1 MAILRREARV
11 LSGIIPGDEKVH
23 CIAVQHR
30 MDYALLN
37 PSVAVAT
44 EKRLVVC
51 SRLFMGIKKN
61 IAFIQYGAIVSMRL
75 DSGIVFS
82 SLRLRLHGSV
92 NKDNRGT
99 EPRAWAEEGEI
110 NGLRRGDAIRL
121 AKVISRKMDEA
132 ALEREKKEGDY
143 GRAVCEVSNGKEE
156 RLEGSLG

>member
-1 MAILRREARV
+1 
-11 LSGIIPGDEKVH
+11 
-23 CIAVQHR
+23 

-110 NGLRRGDAIRL
+110 NGLRRRDAIRL

-143 GRAVCEVSNGKEE
+143 GMAVCEVSNGKEE